1 MEHTNLTEM
10 GNKYIT
16 KILTLQVKKYKY
28 NLQYYFSFSQRL
40 VINSVHTC
48 TKNFQKGNSLI
59 SIIIKSFP

>member
-1 MEHTNLTEM
+1 MEQTNLTEM

-48 TKNFQKGNSLI
+48 TKNFQIKHNQNHRTKG
-59 SIIIKSFP
+59 